1 MPEVTGLHFS
11 PTKIILPTDFSPSS
25 DAALETAT
33 DLARHFEAELYLL
46 HVIPMLPIVSGMEF
60 PTQFYPEQEFLQDAI
75 KHAEQRLADSSS
87 ALVMKG
93 LKASSKVEIGNDV
106 VGNIMMVIEREKID
120 MIVLSTHGISGWR
133 PIVFGSI
140 AEKVV
145 KLVQCPLLLLRSVKA
160 EAMSETSTQK
170 ARGTSQ
176 EKSPTELAIPR

>member
-11 PTKIILPTDFSPSS
+11 TTKILLPTDFSPSS
-25 DAALETAT
+25 AAALETAT
-33 DLARHFEAELYLL
+33 ELALHFQAELYLL
-46 HVIPMLPIVSGMEF
+46 HVIPMLPIVSGVEF

-75 KHAEQRLADSSS
+75 KHAEQHLAESSS
-87 ALVMKG
+87 ALVLKG

-120 MIVLSTHGISGWR
+120 MIVLSTHGMSGWR

-145 KLVQCPLLLLRSVKA
+145 KLVQCPLLLLRSVRA
-160 EAMSETSTQK
+160 EVTSETSVQK
-170 ARGTSQ
+170 
-176 EKSPTELAIPR
+176 I